1 MVKTKKIP
9 KLIAVLALFSQ
20 VSVVFGQT
28 LPNENLSLLKKQAES
43 YMFSLLSE
51 ADRANTKLTIRPL
64 DKRLKLKACEA
75 SLTFSLSGKQ
85 KQIRRNGTIRAACAG
100 SSPWQVFIPYQAIK
114 LTNVLIALRD
124 IEKGEQLTELDVKTE
139 QHDLFQTR
147 NASYTSPSQIVGTYA
162 KTAIRRGDTIN
173 SRTLCSV
180 CKGQPI
186 TIIAVGSGL
195 ELKTDGLALQDGI
208 PGQVI
213 RVENTHSGRTIKA
226 RIVSAGRVQINI

>member
-28 LPNENLSLLKKQAES
+28 LPNENLNLLKKQAKS
-43 YMFSLLSE
+43 YMFSLLNE
-51 ADRANTKLTIRPL
+51 ADQANMKLTIRPL
-64 DKRLKLKACEA
+64 DKRLKLRACDTP
-75 SLTFSLSGKQ
+75 LTFSLSGKE
-85 KQIRRNGTIRAACAG
+85 KQIRRNGTIKAACTG
-100 SSPWQVFIPYQAIK
+100 QSPWQVFIPYQAVK

-147 NASYTSPSQIVGTYA
+147 NASYTNASQIAGTYA
-162 KTAIRRGDTIN
+162 KMAIRRGDTIN

-195 ELKTDGLALQDGI
+195 ELKTDGVALQDGI
-208 PGQVI
+208 PGQII
-213 RVENTHSGRTIKA
+213 RVENAHSGRTIKA
-226 RIVSAGRVQINI
+226 RIVSAGHVQINI